1 MTTHSD
7 LKKLIRDRKAKT
19 GESYTAARSHVMRE
33 RAGLLGVDGEAS
45 AAMSAAVPTAD
56 RVRLAPPSRV
66 YPAGFGDVVELRVTL
81 RDIAPGIWRRV
92 RVSAEVPLNL
102 LHEVLQIA
110 FGWTNSHLHDFQIA
124 GARFG
129 MADVEDELLC
139 VDECA
144 APVGAVAPVGA
155 MFVYRYDFG
164 DDWEHEVVV
173 ERIDEYRGDNS
184 LAIVCLD
191 GARACPPEDC
201 GGPSGYD
208 RLLEILADPQHP
220 EYREMKTWV
229 GRRFEAEHFDVHA
242 VNKKLAALARRL
254 GARRARGRGQGR
266 GQRAVVLR
274 GRPATIVPP

>member
-33 RAGLLGVDGEAS
+33 RAGLLGVGGEAS
-45 AAMSAAVPTAD
+45 TAMAVAMPTAA
-56 RVRLAPPSRV
+56 RIRLAPPPRV
-66 YPAGFGDVVELRVTL
+66 YPAGFGDVFELRVTL
-81 RDIAPGIWRRV
+81 REIAPAIWRRL
-92 RVSAEVPLNL
+92 RVPAEVPLNL

-110 FGWTNSHLHDFQIA
+110 FGWTNSHLHDFEIG

-129 MADVEDELLC
+129 MADVEDEMLC

-144 APVGAVAPVGA
+144 SPVGAVAPLGA
-155 MFVYRYDFG
+155 TFVYRYDFG

-173 ERIDEYRGDNS
+173 ERIDESRRGDS

-201 GGPSGYD
+201 GGTSGYD
-208 RLLEILADPQHP
+208 RLLEILADPQDE

-229 GRRFEAEHFDVHA
+229 GRRFDSERFDVHA

-254 GARRARGRGQGR
+254 GARRGSRIALSNGPISARR
-266 GQRAVVLR
+266 
-274 GRPATIVPP
+274 